1 MVFALSDK
9 EVFLL
14 KSAVKEAFPCL
25 IITSEEGLGTVCR
38 LTAPK
43 MIIGSDEDAG
53 LFLPMRGVDR
63 HHAELQLDDSGAWHI
78 NSRRDNL
85 IIQNGALLT
94 DLTLLED
101 GDRLELGSVSFKFRY
116 FDEED
121 ERYHAA
127 LRQLAIRDGLTEL
140 YSVRFFADALV
151 KEHEYSFRKQSSLAL
166 LFMDIDH
173 FKLVNDR
180 FGHAYGD
187 FVLKE
192 LAMLLTTK
200 IRGYDLLARYG
211 GEEFVFLVREETETA
226 VQELAQ
232 RICKD
237 VKNHVFNHA
246 GIRAKLTV
254 SIGYFW
260 WDGKDRNTTSEDL
273 LRLADD
279 NLYKAKDA
287 GRNCVVP
294 SYPLSEAETLDP
306 VS

>member
-1 MVFALSDK
+1 MSKSATK
-9 EVFLL
+9 EV
-14 KSAVKEAFPCL
+14 FPCL
-25 IITSEEGLGTVCR
+25 IITSEEGLGTVFR
-38 LTAPK
+38 LSGPK
-43 MIIGSDEDAG
+43 MTIGSDEDAA

-63 HHAELQLDDSGAWHI
+63 HHAELQVDASETWHI
-78 NSRRDNL
+78 ESQRDNL
-85 IIQNGALLT
+85 IIQNGKLLS
-94 DLTLLED
+94 ESAIVKD

-140 YSVRFFADALV
+140 YNVRFFADALV

-211 GEEFVFLVREETETA
+211 GEEFVFLVREETENS

-237 VKNHVFNHA
+237 VQNHVFNHA

-260 WDGKDRNTTSEDL
+260 WDGKDRSTSSEDL

-294 SYPLSEAETLDP
+294 SHPPSAEAETIGQTP
-306 VS
+306 

>member
-1 MVFALSDK
+1 MS
-9 EVFLL
+9 
-14 KSAVKEAFPCL
+14 KSASKESFPCL

-38 LTAPK
+38 ITGPR
-43 MIIGSDEDAG
+43 MVIGSDEDAS

-63 HHAELQLDDSGAWHI
+63 QHAELNVDEAGAWLI
-78 NSRRDNL
+78 NARSDNL
-85 IIQNGALLT
+85 IIQNGTLLT
-94 DLTLLED
+94 ELATLQD
-101 GDRLELGSVSFKFRY
+101 GDRIELGSVSFKFRY

-140 YSVRFFADALV
+140 YNVRFFADALI

-211 GEEFVFLVREETETA
+211 GEEFVFLVREETESS

-237 VKNHVFNHA
+237 VQNHVFNHA

-287 GRNCVVP
+287 GRNRVVP
-294 SYPLSEAETLDP
+294 GESPTDSEPADRA
-306 VS
+306 S

>member
-1 MVFALSDK
+1 MSKATAK
-9 EVFLL
+9 EV
-14 KSAVKEAFPCL
+14 SPCL
-25 IITSEEGLGTVCR
+25 IITSEEGLGTVCQ
-38 LTAPK
+38 LTGPT
-43 MIIGSDEDAG
+43 MVIGSDEDAG

-63 HHAELQLDDSGAWHI
+63 HHAELQLDESNTWRI
-78 NSRRDNL
+78 NARSDNL
-85 IIQNGALLT
+85 IIKNGALLT
-94 DLTLLED
+94 GLTSLED
-101 GDRLELGSVSFKFRY
+101 GDLLELGSVSFKFRY
-116 FDEED
+116 FDED

-140 YSVRFFADALV
+140 YNERFFADALV

-237 VKNHVFNHA
+237 VRSHVFNHA

-260 WDGKDRNTTSEDL
+260 WDGKDRSTTSEDL

-287 GRNCVVP
+287 GRNCVIP
-294 SYPLSEAETLDP
+294 SYTPPTAEAKTMDQA
-306 VS
+306 S

>member
-1 MVFALSDK
+1 MSKATAK
-9 EVFLL
+9 EV
-14 KSAVKEAFPCL
+14 SPCL
-25 IITSEEGLGTVCR
+25 IITSEEGLGTVCQ
-38 LTAPK
+38 LTGPT
-43 MIIGSDEDAG
+43 MVFGSDEDAG
-53 LFLPMRGVDR
+53 PFLPMRGVDR
-63 HHAELQLDDSGAWHI
+63 HHAEVQLDESNTWRI
-78 NSRRDNL
+78 NARSDNL
-85 IIQNGALLT
+85 IIKNGALLT
-94 DLTLLED
+94 GLTSLED
-101 GDRLELGSVSFKFRY
+101 GDLLELGSVSFKFRY

-140 YSVRFFADALV
+140 YNVRFFVDALV

-237 VKNHVFNHA
+237 VRGHVFIHA

-260 WDGKDRNTTSEDL
+260 WDGKDRSTTSEDL
-273 LRLADD
+273 LRPADD

-287 GRNCVVP
+287 GRKCVIQ
-294 SYPLSEAETLDP
+294 SYTPPPAEAKTMDQA
-306 VS
+306 S

>member
-1 MVFALSDK
+1 
-9 EVFLL
+9 
-14 KSAVKEAFPCL
+14 
-25 IITSEEGLGTVCR
+25 
-38 LTAPK
+38 
-43 MIIGSDEDAG
+43 
-53 LFLPMRGVDR
+53 
-63 HHAELQLDDSGAWHI
+63 
-78 NSRRDNL
+78 
-85 IIQNGALLT
+85 
-94 DLTLLED
+94 
-101 GDRLELGSVSFKFRY
+101 
-116 FDEED
+116 
-121 ERYHAA
+121 
-127 LRQLAIRDGLTEL
+127 
-140 YSVRFFADALV
+140 
-151 KEHEYSFRKQSSLAL
+151 
-166 LFMDIDH
+166 
-173 FKLVNDR
+173 LVNDR

-237 VKNHVFNHA
+237 VRNHVFNHA

-260 WDGKDRNTTSEDL
+260 WDGKDRDTTSEDL

-294 SYPLSEAETLDP
+294 SYPLAEAETLDP

>member
-1 MVFALSDK
+1 MS
-9 EVFLL
+9 
-14 KSAVKEAFPCL
+14 KSASKESFPCL

-38 LTAPK
+38 ITGPS
-43 MIIGSDEDAG
+43 MVIGSDGDAG

-63 HHAELQLDDSGAWHI
+63 QHAELNVDEAGVWLI
-78 NSRRDNL
+78 NARSDNL
-85 IIQNGALLT
+85 IIQNGTLLT
-94 DLTLLED
+94 ELSTLQD
-101 GDRLELGSVSFKFRY
+101 GDRIELGSVSFKFRY

-140 YSVRFFADALV
+140 YNVRFFADALI

-211 GEEFVFLVREETETA
+211 GEEFVFLVREETESS

-237 VKNHVFNHA
+237 VQNHVFNHA

-287 GRNCVVP
+287 GRNRVVP
-294 SYPLSEAETLDP
+294 GESPTDSEPADRA
-306 VS
+306 S

>member
-1 MVFALSDK
+1 MFLS
-9 EVFLL
+9 
-14 KSAVKEAFPCL
+14 KSSAKKVYPCL

-38 LTAPK
+38 LTGPE
-43 MIIGSDEDAG
+43 MVIGSDEGAG

-63 HHAELQLDDSGAWHI
+63 QHAELLLDDSGTWRI
-78 NSRRDNL
+78 NSRSDNL
-85 IIQNGALLT
+85 IIQNGMLLT
-94 DLTLLED
+94 GLTLLED

-140 YSVRFFADALV
+140 YNVRFFADALV

-192 LAMLLTTK
+192 LAMMLTTK

-211 GEEFVFLVREETETA
+211 GEEFVFLVREETEIA

-237 VKNHVFNHA
+237 VQNHVFNHA

-260 WDGKDRNTTSEDL
+260 WDGKDRSTTSEDL

-287 GRNCVVP
+287 GRNRVVP
-294 SYPLSEAETLDP
+294 SYPLAEAEAIGHDT
-306 VS
+306 

>member
-1 MVFALSDK
+1 
-9 EVFLL
+9 
-14 KSAVKEAFPCL
+14 
-25 IITSEEGLGTVCR
+25 
-38 LTAPK
+38 

-140 YSVRFFADALV
+140 YNVRFFADALV

-294 SYPLSEAETLDP
+294 SYPLAEAETLDP